1 MPEVNQVSK
10 ANMVEVRTP
19 ITGLVG
25 YVHTVEYE
33 KDSVLVF
40 QLPRA
45 TNMLSEAYVRSALKS
60 LREILP
66 DGKKAIVIGADVNI
80 YEISGPEATA
90 LVLKG
95 LI

>member
-1 MPEVNQVSK
+1 MPVTEIKN
-10 ANMVEVRTP
+10 P
-19 ITGLVG
+19 ISGIVG
-25 YVHTVEYE
+25 YFHEIEYD
-33 KDSVLVF
+33 KDSLLVF

-45 TNMLSEAYVRSALKS
+45 TNMLSETYVQGALRS

-80 YEISGPEATA
+80 YEIAGQDATV

-95 LI
+95 II

>member
-1 MPEVNQVSK
+1 MDKTTISKPSEGIVGFLHEVK
-10 ANMVEVRTP
+10 F
-19 ITGLVG
+19 
-25 YVHTVEYE
+25 E
-33 KDSVLVF
+33 KDSILVF

-45 TNMLSEAYVRSALKS
+45 TNMLSDTYVSGAIKS

-66 DGKKAIVIGADVNI
+66 DNKRAIVIGADVNI
-80 YEISGPEATA
+80 YELAGPEATM